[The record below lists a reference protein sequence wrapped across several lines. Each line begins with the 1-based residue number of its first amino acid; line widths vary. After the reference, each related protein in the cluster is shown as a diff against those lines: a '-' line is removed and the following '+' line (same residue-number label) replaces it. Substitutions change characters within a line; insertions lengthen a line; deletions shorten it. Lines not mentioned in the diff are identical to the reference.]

1 MTTNGARRA
10 CSRQICLRSEAP
22 RAPSGLSFNPM
33 HSLNPLDL
41 KALLD
46 SPGPAPVLLDVREPW
61 EYALCH
67 IGDCKSIPMGQIPD
81 RIGELDPR
89 AKIVVICHHGV
100 RSQAIAQFLEQAGFI
115 D

>member
-1 MTTNGARRA
+1 
-10 CSRQICLRSEAP
+10 
-22 RAPSGLSFNPM
+22 M

-115 D
+115 DVANLQGGIDAWARQIDPEMIQY